1 MRPCSWRHYSMSVS
15 HPGIHPYTSSTTHP
29 PHKVVDIAIEI
40 TQAFESE
47 ILKMEAG
54 CLVNPQMESVRH
66 LHIISSQLTR
76 LKRTLSPL
84 SHVLYT
90 LRDRD
95 SQRALVSALYGT
107 THGEANDHHTSSVLG
122 YDSTHS
128 TGYISQTTKVYLS
141 DVIGT
146 SSFGIWASSIDL
158 HRSLYRSHGYHAY
171 IFGSI
176 PHDV

>member
-1 MRPCSWRHYSMSVS
+1 MLVS
-15 HPGIHPYTSSTTHP
+15 SPIANNPSAADSAP
-29 PHKVVDIAIEI
+29 SVVDIAIEI

-107 THGEANDHHTSSVLG
+107 THGEAKDHHTSSVLG

-141 DVIGT
+141 DVIGRHISFRT
-146 SSFGIWASSIDL
+146 S
-158 HRSLYRSHGYHAY
+158 RSLTHLT
-171 IFGSI
+171 
-176 PHDV
+176 

>member
-1 MRPCSWRHYSMSVS
+1 MLASTALRFPVRTLNLILPYSA
-15 HPGIHPYTSSTTHP
+15 
-29 PHKVVDIAIEI
+29 VVDIAIEI

-84 SHVLYT
+84 AHVLYT

-95 SQRALVSALYGT
+95 SQRALVSALYGSS
-107 THGEANDHHTSSVLG
+107 HGDVKDHHTSSALG
-122 YDSTHS
+122 FDSTHS

-141 DVIGT
+141 DVIGECKQQ
-146 SSFGIWASSIDL
+146 L
-158 HRSLYRSHGYHAY
+158 
-171 IFGSI
+171 
-176 PHDV
+176 

>member
-1 MRPCSWRHYSMSVS
+1 M
-15 HPGIHPYTSSTTHP
+15 
-29 PHKVVDIAIEI
+29 VDIAIEI

-95 SQRALVSALYGT
+95 SQRALVSALYGSS
-107 THGEANDHHTSSVLG
+107 HGEAKDHHTSSVLG

-141 DVIGT
+141 DVIGQST
-146 SSFGIWASSIDL
+146 RVCFCFRSPDSHSQIIWILCLHLSINT
-158 HRSLYRSHGYHAY
+158 
-171 IFGSI
+171 
-176 PHDV
+176 